1 VLDTH
6 ENQPHT
12 GMWTVF
18 RLCTIKL
25 KSNKFYKI
33 VRNWNAFRI
42 IGEIIGESGKTVLKS
57 RCTLG
62 GPALSIRQLPT
73 VCNSSSRELQGP
85 L

>member
-1 VLDTH
+1 MLDTH

-42 IGEIIGESGKTVLKS
+42 IGEIIGESGKTLLKEGMP
-57 RCTLG
+57 G
-62 GPALSIRQLPT
+62 GPALSIRQLLT

-85 L
+85 LE